1 MAQKSFN
8 KPTPY
13 TLRVDDQLLDVTK
26 QKLRLARF
34 PEEQI
39 DVGDDDWSQGAKVK
53 VVKRLAEYW
62 ADGFDWRAVEVVVP
76 LSKDLRHIC
85 QFCCRPGSMPTSTN
99 SP

>member
-1 MAQKSFN
+1 MAEVPFN

-13 TLRVDDQLLDVTK
+13 TLHLDDELLDVTK

-34 PEEQI
+34 PEEQT

-62 ADGFDWRAVEVVVP
+62 ANEFDWRAEEVISN
-76 LSKDLRHIC
+76 L
-85 QFCCRPGSMPTSTN
+85 Q
-99 SP
+99 